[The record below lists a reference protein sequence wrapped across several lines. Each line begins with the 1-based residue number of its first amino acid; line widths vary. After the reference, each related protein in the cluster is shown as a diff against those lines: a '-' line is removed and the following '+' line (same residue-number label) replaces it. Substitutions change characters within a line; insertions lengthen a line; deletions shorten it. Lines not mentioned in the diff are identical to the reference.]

1 MGERGIRTH
10 YVQGKEKGKQRAL
23 ANLLGEDY
31 MIFRGVHWLEKHNI
45 QDSPFG
51 LWVWCHLWTCFQT
64 LEGGSHS
71 YTLFLPACS
80 HGQVLGLWMRKG
92 GQRDLKGAS
101 LVLWP

>member
-1 MGERGIRTH
+1 MGERGIGTH
-10 YVQGKEKGKQRAL
+10 YVQGREKGKQRAL
-23 ANLLGEDY
+23 ASLLGEDY

-71 YTLFLPACS
+71 YSLFFTGVLPWSGPWTLEE
-80 HGQVLGLWMRKG
+80 KG
-92 GQRDLKGAS
+92 R
-101 LVLWP
+101 PERP